1 MSDQENDYKWTDDI
15 LELDEKHKI
24 KGEIY
29 KIKNIVN
36 NKCYVGQV
44 VSHRK
49 NKNKYRPFGYN
60 RRLQDHISEAINN
73 TKKNQCQ
80 YLNNAIRK
88 NGKEKFDVE
97 LIEICDTD
105 KMDEREQF
113 YIKKFNTIYPN
124 GYNLTMGGKTTE
136 HVKIENDENLKP
148 VKKRGRDFGYV
159 HKDSTKKKMS
169 SRLKEIA
176 STDIVRNRMKTTM
189 NKHYDEKKLEILKEY
204 ELDDDIESYIKP
216 VKSKETGE
224 IHDYIIKIEGR
235 KLTVRTENQTPDEKY
250 NRLKDIL
257 TKVKNEQ

>member
-1 MSDQENDYKWTDDI
+1 MSDSGSDEKFFDEI
-15 LELDEKHKI
+15 LELDQKHKI

-29 KIKNIVN
+29 KIRNVVN

-49 NKNKYRPFGYN
+49 NKGKYRPFGYDG
-60 RRLQDHISEAINN
+60 RLKDHVSEAINN

-88 NGKEKFDVE
+88 YGKEKFDIE
-97 LIEICDTD
+97 LIEICDVD
-105 KMDEREQF
+105 KMDDREQY
-113 YIKKFNTIYPN
+113 YIKNFNALYPF
-124 GYNLTMGGKTTE
+124 GYNLTIGGKTTE
-136 HVKIENDENLKP
+136 HVKIKNDENLKP

-176 STDIVRNRMKTTM
+176 STDAVRNRMKTTM
-189 NKHYDEKKLEILKEY
+189 NKHYDEKKIEILREY
-204 ELDDDIESYIKP
+204 KLDDDVESYIKP
-216 VKSKETGE
+216 VKNKETGE

-235 KLTVRTENQTPDEKY
+235 KLTLRTENQTPDEKY

-257 TKVKNEQ
+257 IKVKSEQ